1 VLFNF
6 RDLRVLFNFRD
17 YIPVDLGL
25 SQLEWIEVA
34 LTWLE
39 IWLNMAFS
47 RYQFDFTAVLTF

>member
-1 VLFNF
+1 
-6 RDLRVLFNFRD
+6 VLFNFRD